1 MLGITPAS
9 LGRTLGVFW
18 WPMAKVDLEVVQKI
32 LKENGV
38 DVRVAAEILNQLR
51 DVIKEDA
58 VEREKPAKKQLLVL
72 VSEPEDGLPK
82 DLTGWVVQLLE
93 DDDPTEVADKMV
105 EVAKAFNDSP
115 KGQRMP
121 VESFGDAV
129 QGIPSKFFRESDL
142 WIKTREPVRV
152 IPVKNSIGRRRRD

>member
-1 MLGITPAS
+1 
-9 LGRTLGVFW
+9 
-18 WPMAKVDLEVVQKI
+18 MAKVDLEVVQKI

-121 VESFGDAV
+121 VESFGDA
-129 QGIPSKFFRESDL
+129 
-142 WIKTREPVRV
+142 
-152 IPVKNSIGRRRRD
+152 